1 MDQVRVQVETV
12 ASVLEPV
19 GRVEEHLA
27 EALVGL
33 EVLVDQMVALA
44 RLALSALAAAAAA
57 SASALAALVALEAL
71 EAQAALAV
79 ADLAGD
85 QVALVLVVH
94 EWDHVAAGHGWG
106 TVMKI

>member
-1 MDQVRVQVETV
+1 MVDQVRVQVETV

-44 RLALSALAAAAAA
+44 RLASAAAVAAASAALAAAAAA
-57 SASALAALVALEAL
+57 SASALEARPRRP
-71 EAQAALAV
+71 
-79 ADLAGD
+79 
-85 QVALVLVVH
+85 
-94 EWDHVAAGHGWG
+94 W
-106 TVMKI
+106 

>member
-1 MDQVRVQVETV
+1 MVD
-12 ASVLEPV
+12 SVLEPV
-19 GRVEEHLA
+19 GQVVHLA